1 MRVGIRA
8 QRLVF
13 RDDLPPMIRRIQ
25 GLSSCGILL
34 SLALAIGCK
43 GIGPPDPEQLDNVNT
58 RLNYLREI
66 EEIAWVDKQPPATIL
81 IGWKKYPVENFG
93 TTNRAAAEQASR
105 IARGVRI
112 VSIRD
117 FQRTM
122 WQQVTALCESTTT
135 GEGKFTTN
143 CP

>member
-1 MRVGIRA
+1 
-8 QRLVF
+8 
-13 RDDLPPMIRRIQ
+13 MIRCIQ
-25 GLSSCGILL
+25 GLNGCGILL
-34 SLALAIGCK
+34 SLVLASGCR
-43 GIGPPDPEQLDNVNT
+43 GIDPPDPGELDKVNE

-66 EEIAWVDKQPPATIL
+66 EEIAWVDKQSPATIL
-81 IGWKKYPVENFG
+81 IGWKKHPVESFSAI
-93 TTNRAAAEQASR
+93 NRAAAEHASK
-105 IARGVRI
+105 IASGVRI

-122 WQQVTALCESTTT
+122 WQQVTPLCESTTT

>member
-1 MRVGIRA
+1 MTRW
-8 QRLVF
+8 
-13 RDDLPPMIRRIQ
+13 IQ
-25 GLSSCGILL
+25 GLNGCGILL
-34 SLALAIGCK
+34 SLVLAIGCK
-43 GIGPPDPEQLDNVNT
+43 GIGPPDPEELDKVEA

-81 IGWKKYPVENFG
+81 IGWKKHPVDNFG
-93 TTNRAAAEQASR
+93 TINRAAAEHASK

-122 WQQVTALCESTTT
+122 WQQVTPLCESTTT

>member
-1 MRVGIRA
+1 MTRWI
-8 QRLVF
+8 Q
-13 RDDLPPMIRRIQ
+13 DLN
-25 GLSSCGILL
+25 GCGILL
-34 SLALAIGCK
+34 SLVLAIGCQ
-43 GIGPPDPEQLDNVNT
+43 GIGPPGPEELDKVEA

-66 EEIAWVDKQPPATIL
+66 EEIAWVDKHPPATIL
-81 IGWKKYPVENFG
+81 IGWKKHPVDSFG
-93 TTNRAAAEQASR
+93 TINRAAAEHASE

-122 WQQVTALCESTTT
+122 WQQVTPLCESTTT